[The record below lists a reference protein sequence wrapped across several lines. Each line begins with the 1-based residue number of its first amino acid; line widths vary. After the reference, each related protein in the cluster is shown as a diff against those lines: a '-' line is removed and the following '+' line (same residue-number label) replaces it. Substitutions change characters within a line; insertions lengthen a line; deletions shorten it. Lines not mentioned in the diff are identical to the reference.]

1 MFYLQVW
8 FQNRRAKFRR
18 NERNM
23 LAQRSSLYGSPR
35 MDSGPLEQPIGPR
48 PTSLNPEY
56 LGWPA
61 GGTYSP
67 VATSPGYNMSPNSM
81 GASTTSASSCA
92 YAAQGVYSATPP
104 SVGSS
109 IATLRLK
116 AREYNM
122 QQQHYMPHHHQM
134 AQWPS
139 YSGQGRMTIDCV
151 SAAISCLPWEL

>member
-1 MFYLQVW
+1 MKFCLNNQLSCLFLLQVW

-35 MDSGPLEQPIGPR
+35 MESSGPLEQPIGPR
-48 PTSLNPEY
+48 PTSLSPEY
-56 LGWPA
+56 LGWPGA

-67 VATSPGYNMSPNSM
+67 VGTTPGYNMSPTGM
-81 GASTTSASSCA
+81 GASSTTSSSSCA
-92 YAAQGVYSATPP
+92 YAAQGVYSAAPP

-122 QQQHYMPHHHQM
+122 QQQSHHYMPPHHHQM
-134 AQWPS
+134 AQ
-139 YSGQGRMTIDCV
+139 
-151 SAAISCLPWEL
+151 